1 MSEPLPPALALLA
14 GLLPASGLAAGQQ
27 LIPTPYPELLGPN
40 AQIGG
45 GSPGTQTHQH
55 LIPEPVPQ
63 SLGPNALGNPNPGA
77 TIDISIFCRRPT
89 GGSITIGDR
98 ISFISDHPKP
108 PCRGPPKR
116 RVEAHRDEED
126 P

>member
-1 MSEPLPPALALLA
+1 VSEPLPPALALLA

-45 GSPGTQTHQH
+45 GSPGTQRHQH

-63 SLGPNALGNPNPGA
+63 SLGPNALGNPKPWRHHRHQHHLPTPYWRQYHHWREN
-77 TIDISIFCRRPT
+77 FFYQRP
-89 GGSITIGDR
+89 S
-98 ISFISDHPKP
+98 
-108 PCRGPPKR
+108 
-116 RVEAHRDEED
+116 
-126 P
+126 